1 MEFNNMNQNE
11 KQNLEGIT
19 EDSID
24 NYTGMNNVNLDPNP
38 NVVKNEK
45 NDLNLN
51 QKKMQKEP
59 SLGKSEPKVNIPKEF
74 GNPKK
79 TLGLLGIIT
88 FLIAIF
94 ALALSGFSTFKILE
108 NEKKLDK
115 LNAEINKVRTGFNNR
130 INESEKKLEELE
142 SLKKEMEKSK
152 KTEIEEDD
160 KSKYSTIAE
169 NVLKRVGIEYKKD
182 QKQFINEEGILDQK
196 KFEKK
201 FLEDKDI
208 LKMNKNGKWT
218 TKTEGATIRFV
229 FEFKD
234 EKDKKNNFYADLMLK
249 EKGEYE
255 VKVIN
260 GELKTEKEADIT
272 NKINGENND

>member
-1 MEFNNMNQNE
+1 MEFNNINQNE
-11 KQNLEGIT
+11 KQNLESLK

-24 NYTGMNNVNLDPNP
+24 NYTGMNNVNSNLNS
-38 NVVKNEK
+38 NAVKNEN
-45 NDLNLN
+45 NDVN
-51 QKKMQKEP
+51 QNKMQKEP
-59 SLGKSEPKVNIPKEF
+59 SLGKSAPKVDIPKEF
-74 GNPKK
+74 GKSKK
-79 TLGLLGIIT
+79 SLGLLGIIT
-88 FLIAIF
+88 FLIAIL

-108 NEKKLDK
+108 NEKKLNK
-115 LNAEINKVRTGFNNR
+115 VNAEINKVRTGFNNR
-130 INESEKKLEELE
+130 INESEKKIEDLE
-142 SLKKEMEKSK
+142 SLKKEMEKNK

-160 KSKYSTIAE
+160 KTKYSTIAE

-182 QKQFINEEGILDQK
+182 QKQFIDEEGILDQK

-208 LKMNKNGKWT
+208 VKMNKNGKWT
-218 TKTEGATIRFV
+218 TKTEGATIRFI

-234 EKDKKNNFYADLMLK
+234 QKDKKNNFYADLMLK

-255 VKVIN
+255 VKVVN
-260 GELKTEKEADIT
+260 GELKNEKEADIT